1 MRIIS
6 GIHRGRTLKV
16 PSSKFTR
23 PTTDRVR
30 ETLFNILNNI
40 IDFDGIEVLD
50 IYAGSGSLGLETLSR
65 GASKVDFVEKNFP
78 VYKILNSNIANMKVD
93 DQCYIYKMEAIT
105 LSRLAGHKQ
114 YHLILADPPFFK
126 DDIHDVVRN
135 LLENSFLYD
144 EGIIIVERSI
154 QTKETDVEQFG
165 LESFKRI
172 GDTLLYKFEKTN

>member
-6 GIHRGRTLKV
+6 GLHKGRTLKV

-78 VYKILNSNIANMKVD
+78 VYKILSENISHVKVEE
-93 DQCYIYKMEAIT
+93 QCYIYKMEAIT
-105 LSRLAGHKQ
+105 LSRLSNHKQ

-135 LLENSFLYD
+135 LIANSFLYD
-144 EGIIIVERSI
+144 EGMIIVERSI
-154 QTKETDVEQFG
+154 QTKEKDVEQFG
-165 LESFKRI
+165 TEPFKRI
-172 GDTLLYKFEKTN
+172 GDTLLYKFEKAS